1 MPAQRRPA
9 ARPIRLAL
17 AALVL
22 TMFGLWQGWQCTD
35 GMPMATPAMAIMTV
49 TVSHAGPM
57 PADTAALKAASG
69 LQADGHQSTDL
80 PGGLI
85 AACVTVLVGM
95 LAVLLF
101 LTAPERLLA
110 RLRAVAAVIVGQV
123 PTLVRAPALAQ
134 LCVSRT

>member
-1 MPAQRRPA
+1 M
-9 ARPIRLAL
+9 RLML

-35 GMPMATPAMAIMTV
+35 GMPMATPAMGIMTA
-49 TVSHAGPM
+49 TVGHDGPM
-57 PADTAALKAASG
+57 HADPAAVQAVPG
-69 LQADGHQSTDL
+69 VRADGQQPPDL
-80 PGGLI
+80 PGGLM

-101 LTAPERLLA
+101 LAAPERLLA
-110 RLRAVAAVIVGQV
+110 RVRAVVAAIVGHA
-123 PTLVRAPALAQ
+123 PALVRAPALTQ